1 MNVAIQSN
9 VGRVRQNNE
18 DRADVRQDLNGLIL
32 AIVAD
37 GMGGHQAGETASHL
51 AVDEIING
59 LEQASSQMDEE
70 QRRSTITQAMIQANH
85 QVYEKSKSDP
95 ILSGMG
101 TTVVLALAS
110 SEWVH
115 VAHIGDSRCYYF
127 NDSGCHCLTTD
138 HSLVNEL
145 LKTGQITS
153 SEAEIHPQRNVILRA
168 LGTDEEIEVDL
179 TYQPWQKGDHLLLC
193 SDGLTDLVTE
203 EQIHEIVSS
212 RLNTQEKADELIQKA
227 LLLGG
232 DDNVTVILIENR

>member
-9 VGRVRQNNE
+9 IGRVRQNNE

-59 LEQASSQMDEE
+59 LEQVSSQLDEE
-70 QRRSTITQAMIQANH
+70 QCRSTITQAMIQANH
-85 QVYEKSKSDP
+85 QVHERSKSDP

-115 VAHIGDSRCYYF
+115 VAHVGDSRCYYF
-127 NDSGCHCLTTD
+127 SSSGYQCLTTD

-153 SEAEIHPQRNVILRA
+153 SEAEIHPQRNVLLRA
-168 LGTDEEIEVDL
+168 LGTDEEIEVEL
-179 TYQPWQKGDHLLLC
+179 NYVPWQKGDHLLLC
-193 SDGLTDLVTE
+193 SDGLTDLVPE
-203 EQIHEIVSS
+203 EQINEVVAST
-212 RLNTQEKADELIQKA
+212 LTTQEKADELIQKA
-227 LLLGG
+227 LQYGG
-232 DDNVTVILIENR
+232 DDNITVVVIENR